1 VVDQREQAGLAER
14 IARGG
19 YVVDPEAVAE
29 AIIRRWQSGWSLMFI
44 PPEAVD
50 RPAVESDEHETA
62 TGADLA

>member
-1 VVDQREQAGLAER
+1 MVGTDEKGDLADR
-14 IARGG
+14 VARGG

-29 AIIRRWQSGWSLMFI
+29 AIIRRWQSGWSLVLV

-50 RPAVESDEHETA
+50 RPAVETDEHETA

>member
-1 VVDQREQAGLAER
+1 VVDQGEQAGLAKR

-29 AIIRRWQSGWSLMFI
+29 AIIRRWQSGWSLVLV
-44 PPEAVD
+44 PAEPAD
-50 RPAVESDEHETA
+50 GTAVEADEHETA